1 MHFRKHFHQSLTPPP
16 EGARRARQRPLGRF
30 GHQRE
35 PKRAPARSQHP
46 LGCPRTPAT
55 RAGRTGETPPSAAS
69 RHTAQCSHNAMASTM
84 VLSHRDTADGSLQAP
99 NCCAARPT
107 GKPGALRLNDCHP
120 VAQLP
125 QTTQPL
131 SVPRDLLGTARSS
144 LTTPPLRTSAP
155 CQLVDTTNVAGVFQ
169 LTRRP
174 PSWRAGRRAHHPAP
188 PRQTEHRPTTHRSV
202 HGLPLPEHL
211 YWSSTGRTEDR
222 ETLEETP

>member
-1 MHFRKHFHQSLTPPP
+1 MSFRKHFHQSLTPPP
-16 EGARRARQRPLGRF
+16 EGARRACQRPLGRF

-69 RHTAQCSHNAMASTM
+69 RHTAQCSHSAMASTM

-107 GKPGALRLNDCHP
+107 GRPGALRLNDCHP
-120 VAQLP
+120 VAQPP

-131 SVPRDLLGTARSS
+131 SVPRDLLGTARNS
-144 LTTPPLRTSAP
+144 LTPPPPQTVHHVNLWIPNILPEGSSSHDARLHGGRDAVPTPPHHRDR
-155 CQLVDTTNVAGVFQ
+155 QL
-169 LTRRP
+169 
-174 PSWRAGRRAHHPAP
+174 PSHVY
-188 PRQTEHRPTTHRSV
+188 T
-202 HGLPLPEHL
+202 
-211 YWSSTGRTEDR
+211 
-222 ETLEETP
+222 